1 MGMLRAA
8 AWARTLGGRGDAD
21 CSPATRAGREGG
33 LQGALTP
40 GRGARRPETHRA
52 LPPRDAPCFGPC
64 TFRKECKQ
72 RPKASCRC
80 SVELDPRFW

>member
-8 AWARTLGGRGDAD
+8 AWARMLGGRGDAD

-40 GRGARRPETHRA
+40 GRGARWPETRKA
-52 LPPRDAPCFGPC
+52 LPPRDARALGLA
-64 TFRKECKQ
+64 R
-72 RPKASCRC
+72 
-80 SVELDPRFW
+80 SVRNVNNALKLVADAL